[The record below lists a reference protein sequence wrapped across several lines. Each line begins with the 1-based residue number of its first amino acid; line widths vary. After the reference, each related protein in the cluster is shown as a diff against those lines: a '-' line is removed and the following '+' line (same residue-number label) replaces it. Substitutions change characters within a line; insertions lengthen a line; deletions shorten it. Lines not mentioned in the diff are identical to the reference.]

1 MSSILKG
8 IKLYE
13 THSTGTTIGSA
24 GIGGGSGL
32 GIEKSP
38 IEKALENGWRKTTIE
53 ADDIEFE
60 GNVTR
65 EELEAKAKELNIG
78 FNSKTS
84 NETLTER
91 INEALKEG

>member
-1 MSSILKG
+1 MKEATM
-8 IKLYE
+8 LYKKDGTMLE
-13 THSTGTTIGSA
+13 TNEGHYDYLIVDA
-24 GIGGGSGL
+24 GIDGE
-32 GIEKSP
+32 IER
-38 IEKALENGWRKTTIE
+38 ELENGWRKTTIE